1 MLALDLIQPGDLS
14 TLTGG
19 YIYNRRLLE
28 VLAARGWRTTVHRL
42 QTSFPMPTA
51 DALEEARAVFAA
63 IPARRLVLVD
73 GLALGGMA
81 ELIEREAL
89 RLRLVALVHHPLA
102 LETGLSTVTATALA
116 RAERRALSAVRGI
129 IVTSHTTAGTLAA
142 QVITGQRIGVVEPG
156 TDPAPA
162 ARGSGGE
169 ILELLCVATVTARKG
184 HAVLIEALGTLA
196 HQPWRLTCV
205 GSLQRCAA
213 TVAALRQQIRT
224 LRLDERV
231 RLLGEVDSTTL
242 SSCYEQADLFILP
255 SYHEGY
261 GMALAEAVA
270 HALPV
275 LSTRAG
281 AIPETVPA
289 RAGVLVP
296 PGDSRA
302 LADALARLLQEPE
315 LRRRL
320 AEGAAAVRASLPDW
334 EQAGR
339 RFAEAIQRI
348 IGP

>member
-28 VLAARGWRTTVHRL
+28 VLAARGWCTTVHRL

-73 GLALGGMA
+73 GLALGGMP
-81 ELIEREAL
+81 ELIEREAQ

-102 LETGLSTVTATALA
+102 LETGLSAVTATALEQ
-116 RAERRALSAVRGI
+116 AERRALSAVRGI
-129 IVTSHTTAGTLAA
+129 IVTSHATAGTLAA
-142 QVITGQRIGVVEPG
+142 QAITGQRIGVVEPG

-162 ARGSGGE
+162 ARGSDGE
-169 ILELLCVATVTARKG
+169 ILELICVATVTPRKG

-205 GSLQRCAA
+205 GSLQRCPA

-242 SSCYEQADLFILP
+242 SSCYEQADLFVLP

-261 GMALAEAVA
+261 GMALAEALA
-270 HALPV
+270 RALPV

-302 LADALARLLQEPE
+302 LADALDRLLQEPE

-320 AEGAAAVRASLPDW
+320 AEGAAAARASLPDW
-334 EQAGR
+334 EQAGG

>member
-1 MLALDLIQPGDLS
+1 MLALDLIQAGDLS

-73 GLALGGMA
+73 GLALGGMP
-81 ELIEREAL
+81 ELIEREAQ

-102 LETGLSTVTATALA
+102 LETGLSAVTATALA

-129 IVTSHTTAGTLAA
+129 IVTSHATAGTLA
-142 QVITGQRIGVVEPG
+142 VPGRRIGVVEPG

-162 ARGSGGE
+162 ARGSGGG

-184 HAVLIEALGTLA
+184 HADLIEALGTLA

-205 GSLQRCAA
+205 GSLQRCPA

-224 LRLDERV
+224 LRLEERV

-242 SSCYEQADLFILP
+242 SSCYEQSDLFILP

-261 GMALAEAVA
+261 GMALAEALA

-302 LADALARLLQEPE
+302 LAEALARLLQEPE

-320 AEGAAAVRASLPDW
+320 AQGAAAARASLPDW